1 MLTITRALPRL
12 VERGFEPGHPLWRVL
27 ASQYRYSVTVKVVN
41 LFGG

>member
-1 MLTITRALPRL
+1 MLTITRALPR
-12 VERGFEPGHPLWRVL
+12 FEPGHPLWRVL